1 VSARSGRSAR
11 TSRSGRTSA
20 SLEPPSAEEAAGAE
34 ALPLRHPAVLG
45 FAAFVAVCVALSVT
59 YRIYDPDVWQ
69 HLAVGRAL
77 WMLHHVPTTQIWI
90 WPTYGAPEVTP
101 SWAFRALLWPF
112 WSAGGVWGLFAWRWL
127 TTLAAFG
134 ILWATARRM
143 GARGLG
149 SLVVIVL
156 CALTWRHRSQV
167 RPETLVGVLLA
178 LELWVLEGRRLSRPD
193 RAWLIVPIALVW
205 SNVHLSYP
213 LGFAVLGAYLIDAHL
228 RVRRVARAVRDGGEV
243 PPALGLP
250 GPLWMAAL
258 LALAALFL
266 NPSGWRAL
274 WQPFEYALVWSREPI
289 YRTIAELRP
298 MSWSAH
304 WKTGIELLLVG
315 WPLLLWLRARRVRAV
330 DWAEVL
336 LCALLTALAIQSQ
349 RFAGFYALVA
359 APFVSRDLADR
370 LGVWRIPR
378 WLRPPAPRV
387 GFAAAACLAL
397 GALEWARPEMPLG
410 VGFDLT
416 QYPIAACDFIEAH
429 RLRGRLFNE
438 YYNGGYLLWRFW
450 PDRARLP
457 FMDIHQSGTPEDRK
471 LYPYVFVDGQA
482 WQRLDQRYRFDLL
495 LIDGQQH
502 AVEGDRLPDI
512 ADADSSF
519 ALIFRDDNACLYAR
533 RDGACAAA
541 AESLAFGLA
550 PGGNARLERLGA
562 ACATD
567 PVLRRLVQAELERQ
581 LASSPFNAR
590 AHSLLANFAL
600 MDRRPDVA
608 RQHLAAA
615 LAKNPYT
622 YAAHERLGVIALGA
636 GDAKAALHEFERE
649 RRSGGGS
656 DALDLYQ
663 GRAWERLGDRDK
675 ARAAYRR
682 RLARFPGD
690 AAATRALE
698 ALERGGK
705 SGP

>member
-1 VSARSGRSAR
+1 MSPQSGRNARGSRSGSTPARSGAHP
-11 TSRSGRTSA
+11 A
-20 SLEPPSAEEAAGAE
+20 EPAPEAD
-34 ALPLRHPAVLG
+34 ALPLRHPATLALAV
-45 FAAFVAVCVALSVT
+45 FAALCVALSVT

-77 WMLHHVPTTQIWI
+77 WALHHVPTTQIWI
-90 WPTYGAPEVTP
+90 WPTMGVPEVTP

-127 TTLAAFG
+127 TTLAAFA

-143 GARGLG
+143 GARGLAP
-149 SLVVIVL
+149 LVVIVL

-167 RPETLVGVLLA
+167 RPETVVGVLLA
-178 LELWVLEGRRLSRPD
+178 LELWVLESRRLSTPD
-193 RAWLIVPIALVW
+193 RAWMIIPIALVW
-205 SNVHLSYP
+205 SNVHLSYT
-213 LGFAVLGAYLIDAHL
+213 LGFAVLGGYLIDAHVRQRRAA
-228 RVRRVARAVRDGGEV
+228 RVRREGEDASRV
-243 PPALGLP
+243 LGP
-250 GPLWMAAL
+250 SGPLWVVAL
-258 LALAALFL
+258 LALAATFL

-274 WQPFEYALVWSREPI
+274 WQPFEYALAWSHEPI
-289 YRTIAELRP
+289 YRTISELRP
-298 MSWSAH
+298 MSWSTH

-315 WPLLLWLRARRVRAV
+315 WPLLLWLRARRARAV

-336 LCALLTALAIQSQ
+336 LCALFTALAIQSQ

-370 LGVWRIPR
+370 LGVWRIPG
-378 WLRPPAPRV
+378 WLRRPAPRV

-397 GALEWARPEMPLG
+397 AALEWARPEMPLG

-450 PDRARLP
+450 PDPARLP

-471 LYPYVFVDGQA
+471 LYPYVFVDPGA
-482 WQRLDQRYRFDLL
+482 WHRLDERHRFDLL

-502 AVEGDRLPDI
+502 AVEGDRLPDF

-541 AESLAFGLA
+541 AESLAYATA
-550 PGGNARLERLGA
+550 PGGNERLEQLGP
-562 ACATD
+562 ACARD
-567 PVLRRLVQAELERQ
+567 PVLRAQVQAELERQ
-581 LASSPFNAR
+581 LASSPFNSR

-608 RQHLAAA
+608 RNHLEAA

-622 YAAHERLGVIALGA
+622 YAAHERLGVIALGV
-636 GDAKAALHEFERE
+636 GDARAALREFEHE
-649 RRSGGGS
+649 RRAGGGS
-656 DALDLYQ
+656 DALDLYE
-663 GRAWERLGDRDK
+663 GRAWERLGLRDR

-682 RLARFPGD
+682 HLARSPGD
-690 AAATRALE
+690 AAATQALE
-698 ALERGGK
+698 ALER
-705 SGP
+705 SGSPKP

>member
-1 VSARSGRSAR
+1 MCSRSANRARSGRTAD
-11 TSRSGRTSA
+11 
-20 SLEPPSAEEAAGAE
+20 
-34 ALPLRHPAVLG
+34 ALPLRHPATLALAV
-45 FAAFVAVCVALSVT
+45 FAALCVALSVT

-77 WMLHHVPTTQIWI
+77 WALHHVPTTQIWI
-90 WPTYGAPEVTP
+90 WPTMGAPEVTP

-127 TTLAAFG
+127 TTLAAFA

-143 GARGLG
+143 GARGLVP
-149 SLVVIVL
+149 LVVIVL

-167 RPETLVGVLLA
+167 RPETVVGVLLA
-178 LELWVLEGRRLSRPD
+178 LELWVLESRRLSTPD
-193 RAWLIVPIALVW
+193 RAWMIIPIALVW
-205 SNVHLSYP
+205 SNVHLSYT
-213 LGFAVLGAYLIDAHL
+213 LGFAVLGGYLIDAHVRQRRAA
-228 RVRRVARAVRDGGEV
+228 RVRREGEDAARV
-243 PPALGLP
+243 LGP
-250 GPLWMAAL
+250 SGPLWVASL
-258 LALAALFL
+258 LALAATFL

-274 WQPFEYALVWSREPI
+274 WQPFEYALVWSHEPI
-289 YRTIAELRP
+289 YRTISELRP
-298 MSWSAH
+298 MSWSSH

-315 WPLLLWLRARRVRAV
+315 WPLLLWLRARRARAV

-336 LCALLTALAIQSQ
+336 LCALFTALAIQSQ

-370 LGVWRIPR
+370 LGVWRIPG
-378 WLRPPAPRV
+378 WLRRPVPRT

-397 GALEWARPEMPLG
+397 AALEWARPEMPLG

-450 PDRARLP
+450 PDPARLP

-471 LYPYVFVDGQA
+471 LYPYVFVDPEA
-482 WQRLDQRYRFDLL
+482 WHRLDERHRFDLL

-502 AVEGDRLPDI
+502 AVEGDRLPDF

-533 RDGACAAA
+533 RDGACAATA
-541 AESLAFGLA
+541 RSLAYATA
-550 PGGNARLERLGA
+550 PGGNERLEQLGP
-562 ACATD
+562 ACARD
-567 PVLRRLVQAELERQ
+567 PVLRRRAEAELERQ
-581 LASSPFNAR
+581 LASSPFNSR

-608 RQHLAAA
+608 RNHLEAG

-622 YAAHERLGVIALGA
+622 YAAHVRLGVIALGA
-636 GDAKAALHEFERE
+636 GDARAALREFEHE
-649 RRSGGGS
+649 RRAGGGS
-656 DALDLYQ
+656 DALDLYE
-663 GRAWERLGDRDK
+663 GRAWERLGLRDR

-682 RLARFPGD
+682 HLARSPGD
-690 AAATRALE
+690 AAATQALE
-698 ALERGGK
+698 ALER
-705 SGP
+705 SGSPKP